1 MVHFFSLFSLIV
13 SVFNSRSNFYFV
25 NHGVNI
31 VIQVGGSDAPSTE
44 LRMSDVGLVGTNPNS
59 MSDEDEE
66 EFEQKAEL
74 AALQVRLLWRCKAM
88 RPMNKNHQLCI

>member
-1 MVHFFSLFSLIV
+1 LEIFL
-13 SVFNSRSNFYFV
+13 
-25 NHGVNI
+25 
-31 VIQVGGSDAPSTE
+31 IQVGGSDAPSTE

-74 AALQVRLLWRCKAM
+74 AALQVRLLWRCKVIM
-88 RPMNKNHQLCI
+88 RLMNKNQLCI